1 MNNIYIYNNLYELLK
16 LINILIEHDIKPYNI
31 KDEMY
36 NPTLFDNIIKLDLSD
51 NKNIINC
58 CIISIGINNFNII
71 YKVFLSSENNKELII
86 FYYYL
91 NCLKYK
97 ENTMCMRNLK
107 CVNEAL
113 RINKYVGYETHKLKG
128 FVRFR
133 ELNNKVLY
141 AEIEPTNNCIG
152 LLTNHFKKRLK
163 NECFV
168 IVDNK
173 RNLISIYDKKDV
185 TITNKDNIKID
196 ELKYSDSELDIENLW
211 TTFYKTI
218 GIKER
223 KNDRCRMNFMPK
235 KYWKYIIEMSDE
247 V

>member
-1 MNNIYIYNNLYELLK
+1 MNNIYIYNNFYELLK
-16 LINILIEHDIKPYNI
+16 LINILIEHNIKPYNI

-36 NPTLFDNIIKLDLSD
+36 NPTLFDNIIKLDLGD
-51 NKNIINC
+51 NKDIINR
-58 CIISIGINNFNII
+58 CIKSIGINNFNII

-97 ENTMCMRNLK
+97 ENTMYMRNLK

-113 RINKYVGYETHKLKG
+113 RIKG
-128 FVRFR
+128 FVRFK
-133 ELNNKVLY
+133 ELNNKVLH

-185 TITNKDNIKID
+185 IITNKDNIKID
-196 ELKYSDSELDIENLW
+196 ELKYSDNELDIENLW